1 MEALNRWIMSQDYPQ
16 DDASYEH
23 EAMKCPAMKD
33 WLHAW
38 GERLRWS
45 MAWEQA
51 CQGCSHGPN
60 AEISSARRNGRLRGH
75 PFYPKSYR

>member
-38 GERLRWS
+38 GHAIIIIES
-45 MAWEQA
+45 TPVV
-51 CQGCSHGPN
+51 HGLGASLSGLLSR
-60 AEISSARRNGRLRGH
+60 AECRDIIRET
-75 PFYPKSYR
+75 KW